1 MTMIDAA
8 RLRTTG
14 PARAGNAAG
23 AASGTRPS
31 GGAFHVADGP
41 DEGAGSGAADAA
53 APLVDTAAVS
63 LGTMLAAEAL
73 DRGATHD
80 RTARRKGQVLLAG
93 LAALQRA
100 LLGGGDPAEVVERLA
115 RLLDDIPQA
124 ADPRLAALL
133 GTIVLRARVELARLG
148 R

>member
-1 MTMIDAA
+1 
-8 RLRTTG
+8 
-14 PARAGNAAG
+14 
-23 AASGTRPS
+23 
-31 GGAFHVADGP
+31 
-41 DEGAGSGAADAA
+41 
-53 APLVDTAAVS
+53 
-63 LGTMLAAEAL
+63 MLAAEAL